1 MKRIFLFIL
10 TNIIVMVTVSVL
22 LHVLGIGNY
31 IKAGGIDYGALAA
44 FCAVWGFV
52 GAFISLAISRW
63 MAKFSM
69 NIQVIDPDN
78 PQSQEERWLVER
90 VHDLSRKAGL
100 THMPEVGYYQS
111 DEVNAFATGPSK
123 KRSLVAVSTGLMGR
137 MDKRGVEGVLGHE
150 VAHIANGDM
159 VTMTLIQG
167 VINAFVMFIARV
179 IAFALMQALAS
190 RNEGEAPP
198 AWIQPVVVIVCEIVL
213 SIFGMMVVAWFSR
226 QREYR
231 ADIGGADLAGRSNMI
246 AALTALKSAY
256 GVVPNDSRGT
266 PAMKISSG
274 GMMSLFSTHPD
285 LDDRIARLQN
295 RA

>member
-1 MKRIFLFIL
+1 MKRIILFLL
-10 TNIIVMVTVSVL
+10 TNLVVIVTVSVL

-31 IKAGGIDYGALAA
+31 VKDGGLDYGTLAA
-44 FCAVWGFV
+44 FCAVWGFA

-63 MAKFSM
+63 VAKWTM

-78 PQSQEERWLVER
+78 PQTQEERWLVER

-100 THMPEVGYYQS
+100 LHMPEVGYYQS

-137 MDKRGVEGVLGHE
+137 MDRRGVEGVLGHE

-179 IAFALMQALAS
+179 IAFAVMQFLAS
-190 RNEGEAPP
+190 RSNEAPP
-198 AWIQPVVVIVCEIVL
+198 AWIQPVVVIVLEIVL
-213 SIFGMMVVAWFSR
+213 SVVGMMVVAWFSR

-231 ADIGGADLAGRSNMI
+231 ADIGGADLAGRQNMI
-246 AALTALKSAY
+246 AALSALKAVY
-256 GVVPNDSRGT
+256 GVVPNDGRGT
-266 PAMKISSG
+266 PAMKISGG
-274 GMMSLFSTHPD
+274 GMLKLFSTHPD